1 MKTLERDFLYLENE
15 CLQYIRNASVYIN
28 SIYMNIGSLL
38 HNLPND
44 WKSKVNKLIKTH
56 KKLAQCDNAIT
67 FNGLCLKEDLLPAFT
82 NIKVHDP
89 AARKE
94 AFTKEYRRKLV
105 QHEYQRKEKL
115 ATELREKVR

>member
-1 MKTLERDFLYLENE
+1 
-15 CLQYIRNASVYIN
+15 
-28 SIYMNIGSLL
+28 MNIGSLL